1 MRSESY
7 AQPESL
13 IGHNRAPVD
22 AQTIVADLADEFDHL
37 KRRRD
42 ELLAAEQRIPPIES
56 DETAQKVT
64 DFIRQ
69 LSAVAKAA
77 DTSRIGAKE
86 PYLEGGR
93 AVDGYFKSLIDPL
106 LSSKKRVESALTNY
120 LRRKEAEER
129 RKREEEQRLAREEE
143 ARQRREA
150 EEAAAK
156 IRDEQSL
163 QDAIAKEQAAK
174 LASADADK
182 ADKAAV
188 AKPAELSR
196 TRGEYGA
203 VSSLRTDW
211 VFADVERE
219 ELDLEALRYHLPSDG
234 IEKAI
239 RSFIKAG
246 GRSLRGAR
254 IFESTSAVVR

>member
-1 MRSESY
+1 MAE
-7 AQPESL
+7 AAFAD
-13 IGHNRAPVD
+13 IGSNYPPRDLLLGD
-22 AQTIVADLADEFDHL
+22 ALREKLLDDHAAL
-37 KRRRD
+37 LRRRD
-42 ELLAAEQRIPPIES
+42 DLLAAEARIPPIE
-56 DETAQKVT
+56 DEAAAQKVSDYIKQVT
-64 DFIRQ
+64 
-69 LSAVAKAA
+69 ACAKAA
-77 DTSRIGAKE
+77 DTARVGEKE

-93 AVDGYFKSLIDPL
+93 GVDGFFKAISDPL
-106 LSSKKRVESALTNY
+106 AGVKRRVESALTNY

-219 ELDLEALRYHLPSDG
+219 ELDLEALRYHLPSEG